1 MADSHIEDI
10 NSHVTTLWPGDH
22 PWDSFI
28 HHLRTG
34 PVHFPRHRRATLVD
48 EFVPGYG
55 HPGESWFVFEIHQYG
70 GNKFY
75 KRTTTE
81 NSFGS
86 NYDGETNEV
95 TPVEVQRTDWETVQ

>member
-1 MADSHIEDI
+1 MPDLRIEDI
-10 NSHVTTLWPGDH
+10 NNFVSKLWPGDH

-28 HHLRTG
+28 SVLRKG
-34 PVHFPRHRRATLVD
+34 SVHFPGHKRATLAD
-48 EFVPGYG
+48 EYNPGYTS
-55 HPGESWFVFEIHQYG
+55 PGESWFIFEIHQYG

-86 NYDGETNEV
+86 NWDGETAEV
-95 TPVEVQRTDWETVQ
+95 TPVEVQRTDWEEV